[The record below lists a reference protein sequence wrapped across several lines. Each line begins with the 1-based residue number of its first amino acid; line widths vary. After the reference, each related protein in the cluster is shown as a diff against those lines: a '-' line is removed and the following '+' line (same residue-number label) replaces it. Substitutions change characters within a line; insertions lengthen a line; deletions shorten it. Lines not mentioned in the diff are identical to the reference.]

1 MVLGQECLE
10 DNRNIFEK
18 QLPQLK
24 LLKSFSTGNDWF
36 HQTVGKSS
44 SILKAASKE
53 FEFLSSQSHLCLSKC
68 PYFKQ

>member
-10 DNRNIFEK
+10 DNRNIFER

-24 LLKSFSTGNDWF
+24 LLKSFPTGNDWF

-44 SILKAASKE
+44 SILKAASKV
-53 FEFLSSQSHLCLSKC
+53 SSQSHLCLSKC